1 MSEYDLICDVC
12 AVAVEPRDAVVT
24 WVTDGQG
31 EHDFTLAHVAC
42 APPGATQRREVK
54 LLVAPNTFL
63 EFVTERFG
71 KSNPEPEPLRT
82 IVWAL
87 APFVM
92 RHDNP
97 SEMDSLRAASFGAE
111 PGVKFGTTVAAG
123 APVTKTKDE
132 GGK

>member
-1 MSEYDLICDVC
+1 VSEYDLVCDVC
-12 AVAVEPRDAVVT
+12 AGGVEPRDAVVT
-24 WVTDGQG
+24 WVSDGRG
-31 EHDFTLAHVAC
+31 ERDFTLAHVAC
-42 APPGATQRREVK
+42 ARPGATDRREVK
-54 LLVAPNTFL
+54 LLVGPNTFL

-71 KSNPEPEPLRT
+71 KVNAEPEPLRT

-97 SEMDSLRAASFGAE
+97 AEMDALRAASFGAE
-111 PGVKFGTTVAAG
+111 PGVKFGAAAAAG
-123 APVTKTKDE
+123 AGTAAKDE

>member
-42 APPGATQRREVK
+42 APPGATQRKEVK
-54 LLVAPNTFL
+54 LLVGPNTFL

-71 KSNPEPEPLRT
+71 RSIADPEPLRT

-97 SEMDSLRAASFGAE
+97 SEMDALRAASFGAE
-111 PGVKFGTTVAAG
+111 PGVKFATDGTAG
-123 APVTKTKDE
+123 AAVRSKDE

>member
-1 MSEYDLICDVC
+1 VSEYDLICDVC
-12 AVAVEPRDAVVT
+12 ARSIEARDAVVT
-24 WVTDGQG
+24 WIADGRG
-31 EHDFTLAHVAC
+31 EHDFTLAHLAC
-42 APPGATQRREVK
+42 APPGATERTEVK

-63 EFVTERFG
+63 AFVTERFG
-71 KSNPEPEPLRT
+71 KANPDPEPLRT

-97 SEMDSLRAASFGAE
+97 AEMDSLRAASFGAE
-111 PGVKFGTTVAAG
+111 PGVKPGLVAATG
-123 APVTKTKDE
+123 AQAAKDE

>member
-1 MSEYDLICDVC
+1 VSEYDLVCDVC
-12 AVAVEPRDAVVT
+12 GVVVEPRDAVVT
-24 WVTDGQG
+24 WVTDGRG
-31 EHDFTLAHVAC
+31 ERDFTLAHVAC
-42 APPGATQRREVK
+42 APPGATDRREVK
-54 LLVAPNTFL
+54 LLVGPNTFL

-71 KSNPEPEPLRT
+71 KVIAEPEPLRT

-97 SEMDSLRAASFGAE
+97 AEMDALRAASFGAE
-111 PGVKFGTTVAAG
+111 PGVKFGAPAATG
-123 APVTKTKDE
+123 PATKAKDE

>member
-1 MSEYDLICDVC
+1 MSEYDLVCDVC
-12 AVAVEPRDAVVT
+12 AIAVEPRDAVVT

-31 EHDFTLAHVAC
+31 ERDFTLAHLAC
-42 APPGATQRREVK
+42 ARPGATQRKEVRH
-54 LLVAPNTFL
+54 LIAPNTFL

-71 KSNPEPEPLRT
+71 KTKGDPEPLRT

-97 SEMDSLRAASFGAE
+97 SEMDALRAASFGAE
-111 PGVKFGTTVAAG
+111 PGVKFGTVAG
-123 APVTKTKDE
+123 AGMPAKAKDE